1 MNIRPFRVTSPAPK
15 KKVKIR
21 ATATRSAARHEEE
34 EEEDYESAEPNMKLS
49 HAFIGVLILHV
60 VALGGIY
67 GFNYLKNRDATAAK
81 ANAGAVLGKG
91 DESAKVAADAKGGA
105 TKNAAVSSK
114 GVDAGKHEVA
124 PGETLSK
131 IASRYGVSVDQ
142 LEKANG
148 LTANSVLR
156 SGQMLVIP
164 KVETK
169 VAQAP
174 APAKQPNAQK
184 ASDAAVKPVV
194 APKVAEGQAKPAV
207 APKTDAQ
214 AKAPVAT
221 KPASEPKAET
231 KAQTKAEPK
240 ADAKAVPKA
249 ADAGAG
255 EQEYVVVSGDNPY
268 SIAKRFHVSYQKLV
282 EVNGIE
288 DPTKIRIGQKLKIP
302 GKAQ

>member
-81 ANAGAVLGKG
+81 ANAAAVLGKA
-91 DESAKVAADAKGGA
+91 DESAKAAADAKAGA
-105 TKNAAVSSK
+105 TKNAPVSSK

-156 SGQMLVIP
+156 SGQMLVLP
-164 KVETK
+164 KAETK
-169 VAQAP
+169 VVQAP
-174 APAKQPNAQK
+174 ALAKQPSTQK
-184 ASDAAVKPVV
+184 ASDGAAKPVV
-194 APKVAEGQAKPAV
+194 APKA
-207 APKTDAQ
+207 DAQ

-221 KPASEPKAET
+221 KAASEPKSET
-231 KAQTKAEPK
+231 KTEAK
-240 ADAKAVPKA
+240 ADAKAAPKA

-282 EVNGIE
+282 EINGIE